1 MIFFFLVH
9 LKQYLLSIIFMCA
22 IRIRNNKIKLTKQ
35 LQKIIEYIF
44 LFKVFTDFFPP
55 LPQMI

>member
-1 MIFFFLVH
+1 
-9 LKQYLLSIIFMCA
+9 MCA

-55 LPQMI
+55 SPTDDIAPH